1 MNKKVIIVGGV
12 AGGASTAARLRRM
25 DETAEIIMFEKG
37 EYISFANCGLP
48 YYIGETIEERSA
60 LLVQTPE
67 AMHARFGID
76 VRVKTEVLSIDKASK
91 KVEVINHETNE
102 KYIEHYDVLVLSPGS
117 TPLKPPIPGIDA
129 PNIFTLWN
137 IPDTDAIKAHVD
149 GEKPKRAAVIG
160 GGFIGL
166 EMAEN
171 LHDRGI
177 EVSVI
182 EMADQVMAPI
192 DYEMAQTVH
201 KHMKDLEV
209 NLYLGDGV
217 KSFDYK
223 HGVTEV
229 TLQSGATLE
238 VDMVMLS
245 IGVKPQSNLAKD
257 AGLALN
263 QRGGIVVDEYL
274 RTSDPNIYAIGDAVE
289 IIDFNSKAKTMVPL
303 AGPANKQGR
312 ICADNICGLEQT
324 YKGTQG
330 TSIAKVFELTVAS
343 TGVNEKTLKRDG
355 KVNGKDYHTVIT
367 HSKSHAGYYPG
378 AIPMAIKLIFANDGK
393 VLGAQIVGYDGVDKR
408 IDVIATALR
417 FGASV
422 YDLTELELAYAPPYS
437 SAKDPVNM
445 AGYVAEN
452 MLKGRM
458 KAFHWDEFDSI
469 DPNNTIIL
477 DVREEIETELGSI
490 EGSIN
495 IPLDSLRERLGE
507 LDKNKKIIVYCA
519 IGLRGYVGTRIL
531 MQHGFENVYNFSGGY
546 STFASVFCQDSG
558 DMCGGSTFDMESD
571 MEFSETGDI
580 EHHEIEETG
589 EVVSLNACGLQCPG
603 PILQVYNTLEEMN
616 NGDVLEVKA
625 TDPGFKSDIKVW
637 ANKTGNTL
645 INLDKKDK
653 TIVARIMK
661 GKKGPSASTS
671 LGASNAVASGVD
683 LTKQQ
688 TMVVFSGDLDKAIAS
703 LIIANGAA
711 AMGKQVTMF
720 YTFWGLNILRKHQAV
735 PVKKDFLGK
744 MFSGMMP
751 RGTKKLGLSKMNMLG
766 MGPKM
771 IRLVMKKHNVDSL
784 ETLLQSALD
793 NGVKMVA
800 CNMSMDLMGITEEE
814 LIDGIDLGGVATYLG
829 EAQDSNVNL
838 FI

>member
-1 MNKKVIIVGGV
+1 MNKKVVIVGGV

-25 DETAEIIMFEKG
+25 NETAEIIMFEKG

-67 AMHARFGID
+67 AMHGRFGID
-76 VRVKTEVLSIDKASK
+76 VRVKSEVLSIDKEAK
-91 KVEVINHETNE
+91 TVEVLNHDTGE
-102 KYIEHYDVLVLSPGS
+102 KYVESYDVLVLSPGS
-117 TPLKPPIPGIDA
+117 TPLKPAIPGIDA

-137 IPDTDAIKAHVD
+137 IPDTDAIKAYVD
-149 GEKPKRAAVIG
+149 DQKPKRAAVIG

-171 LHDRGI
+171 LHQRGI
-177 EVSVI
+177 QVSVV

-192 DYEMAQTVH
+192 DFEMAQGVH
-201 KHMKDLEV
+201 QHMKELDV
-209 NLYLGDGV
+209 ALYLGDGV
-217 KSFDYK
+217 KSFEYN
-223 HGVTEV
+223 HGVTTV
-229 TLQSGATLE
+229 TLQSGKKVE

-245 IGVKPQSNLAKD
+245 IGVKPQSDLARSANLE
-257 AGLALN
+257 LN

-274 RTSDPNIYAIGDAVE
+274 MTSDPNIYAIGDAVE
-289 IIDFNSKAKTMVPL
+289 IIDFNSKDKTMVPL

-312 ICADNICGLEQT
+312 ICADNICGLKQT

-330 TSIAKVFELTVAS
+330 TSIAKVFEMTVAS
-343 TGVNEKTLKRDG
+343 TGVNEKTLKRLG
-355 KVNGKDYHTVIT
+355 KENGKDYHTVIT
-367 HSKSHAGYYPG
+367 HSKSNAGYYPG
-378 AIPMAIKLIFANDGK
+378 AIPMAIKLIFGADAK
-393 VLGAQIVGYDGVDKR
+393 VLGAQIVGYEGVDKR
-408 IDVIATALR
+408 IDVLATALR

-452 MLKGRM
+452 MLEGRM
-458 KAFHWDEFDSI
+458 KAFHWDQMASLDKE
-469 DPNNTIIL
+469 NTIIV
-477 DVREEIETELGSI
+477 DVREDIERELGYI

-495 IPLDSLRERLGE
+495 IPLDSLRDRLSE
-507 LDKNKKIIVYCA
+507 LDKSKKIIVYCA
-519 IGLRGYVGTRIL
+519 IGLRGYVASRIL

-546 STFASVFCQDSG
+546 STYSCVYCQDDASK
-558 DMCGGSTFDMESD
+558 CGGMAYAGEVD
-571 MEFSETGDI
+571 FSESGDI
-580 EHHEIEETG
+580 EAHEVHETG
-589 EVVSLNACGLQCPG
+589 EVITLNACGLQCPG
-603 PILQVYNTLEEMN
+603 PILQVYNTINEMN

-625 TDPGFKSDIKVW
+625 TDPGFRNDIKTW
-637 ANKTGNTL
+637 CDKTGNTL
-645 INLDKKDK
+645 MDIDKVDK
-653 TIVARIMK
+653 TIVAHIMK
-661 GKKGPSASTS
+661 GKKGSHPVTHS
-671 LGASNAVASGVD
+671 GASNAVANGVD

-711 AMGKQVTMF
+711 AMGKKVTMF
-720 YTFWGLNILRKHQAV
+720 YTFWGLNILRKHQSV
-735 PVKKDFLGK
+735 PVQKDFLGK
-744 MFSGMMP
+744 MFSSMMP
-751 RGTKKLGLSKMNMLG
+751 RGTKKLGLSKMNMMG

-784 ETLLQSALD
+784 ESLLQTALD

-800 CNMSMDLMGITEEE
+800 CNMSMDLMGIKEEE

>member
-25 DETAEIIMFEKG
+25 DETVEIIMFEKG

-67 AMHARFGID
+67 AMNARFGID
-76 VRVKTEVLSIDKASK
+76 VRVKTEVLSIDKDAK
-91 KVEVINHETNE
+91 TVEVINHETNK
-102 KYIEHYDVLVLSPGS
+102 KYVEAYDVLVLSPGS
-117 TPLKPPIPGIDA
+117 TPLKPPIPGIDS

-137 IPDTDAIKAHVD
+137 IPDTDAIKAYVD
-149 GEKPKRAAVIG
+149 DQKPKRAAVIG

-171 LHDRGI
+171 LHARGI
-177 EVSVI
+177 EVSVV

-192 DYEMAQTVH
+192 DYEMAQGVH
-201 KHMKDLEV
+201 QHMKELEV

-217 KSFDYK
+217 KSFEYN
-223 HGVTEV
+223 HGVTTV
-229 TLQSGATLE
+229 TLQSGKTIE

-245 IGVKPQSNLAKD
+245 IGVKPQSDLAKV
-257 AGLALN
+257 AGLTTN

-274 RTSDPNIYAIGDAVE
+274 KTSDPNIYAIGDAVE
-289 IIDFNSKAKTMVPL
+289 IIDFNNKEKTMVPL

-330 TSIAKVFELTVAS
+330 TSIAKVFEMTVAS
-343 TGVNEKTLKRDG
+343 TGVNEKTLKRAG
-355 KVNGKDYHTVIT
+355 KVNGLDYHTIIT
-367 HSKSHAGYYPG
+367 HSKSNAGYYPG
-378 AIPMAIKLIFANDGK
+378 AIPMAIKLIFDQDGK
-393 VLGAQIVGYDGVDKR
+393 VLGSQIVGYDGVDKR

-417 FGASV
+417 FGATV

-445 AGYVAEN
+445 AGYVGEN

-458 KAFHWDEFDSI
+458 KAFHWDQMKDL
-469 DPNNTIIL
+469 DWDNTIIL
-477 DVREEIETELGSI
+477 DVREEMERELGFI
-490 EGSIN
+490 KGSIH
-495 IPLDSLRERLGE
+495 IPLDSLRERIGE
-507 LDKNKKIIVYCA
+507 LDQSKKIILYCA
-519 IGLRGYVGTRIL
+519 IGLRGYVGARIL
-531 MQHGFENVYNFSGGY
+531 MQNGFEDVYNFSGGY
-546 STFASVFCQDSG
+546 STYACVYCQDDA
-558 DMCGGSTFDMESD
+558 DMCGGQTYAGEVD
-571 MEFSETGDI
+571 FSESGDL
-580 EHHEIEETG
+580 ETHEVHETG
-589 EVVSLNACGLQCPG
+589 EVISLNACGLQCPG
-603 PILQVYNTLEEMN
+603 PIMQVFNTMNEIN

-625 TDPGFKSDIKVW
+625 TDPGFRSDIKVW
-637 ANKTGNTL
+637 CDKTGNTL
-645 INLDKKDK
+645 LDISKENK
-653 TIVARIMK
+653 TLVARIMK
-661 GKKGPSASTS
+661 GKKGSGAPVAHASS
-671 LGASNAVASGVD
+671 HAVANGVD

-711 AMGKQVTMF
+711 AMGKKVTMF
-720 YTFWGLNILRKHQAV
+720 YTFWGLNILRKHQSV

-751 RGTKKLGLSKMNMLG
+751 RGTKKLALSKMNMLG

-784 ETLLQSALD
+784 ETLLQTALD

-800 CNMSMDLMGITEEE
+800 CNMSMDLMGIKEEE

>member
-1 MNKKVIIVGGV
+1 MNKKIVIVGGV

-25 DETAEIIMFEKG
+25 DEKATIVMFEKG

-67 AMHARFGID
+67 AMNARFGID
-76 VRVKTEVLSIDKASK
+76 VRVKTEVLSIDKEAK

-149 GEKPKRAAVIG
+149 REKPKRAAVIG

-177 EVSVI
+177 EVSVV

-217 KSFDYK
+217 KSFEYK

-245 IGVKPQSNLAKD
+245 IGVKPQSNLAKE
-257 AGLALN
+257 AGLDLN

-274 RTSDPNIYAIGDAVE
+274 KTSDPNIYAIGDAVE
-289 IIDFNSKAKTMVPL
+289 IIDFNSKDKTMVPL

-330 TSIAKVFELTVAS
+330 TSIAKVFELTVAA

-378 AIPMAIKLIFANDGK
+378 AIPMAIKLIFADDGK
-393 VLGAQIVGYDGVDKR
+393 VLGSQIVGYDGVDKR

-445 AGYVAEN
+445 AGYVGEN

-458 KAFHWDEFDSI
+458 KAFHWDGVESI
-469 DPNNTIIL
+469 DKENTIIL
-477 DVREEIETELGSI
+477 DVREEIETELGLIS
-490 EGSIN
+490 GSVN

-519 IGLRGYVGTRIL
+519 IGLRGYVGARIL
-531 MQHGFENVYNFSGGY
+531 MQNGFDNVYNFSGGY
-546 STFASVFCQDSG
+546 STYASVFCQDSG
-558 DMCGGSTFDMESD
+558 DMCGGLTFDMESD
-571 MEFSETGDI
+571 KEFSETGDV
-580 EHHEIEETG
+580 EHHEVQETG
-589 EVVSLNACGLQCPG
+589 EVVKLNACGLQCPG
-603 PILQVYNTLEEMN
+603 PILQVYNTLNEMN
-616 NGDVLEVKA
+616 NGDLLEVKA

-645 INLDKKDK
+645 IDIDKEDK

-661 GKKGPSASTS
+661 GRKGSS
-671 LGASNAVASGVD
+671 VAPKSGTAMVNGVD

-711 AMGKQVTMF
+711 AMGKKVTMF
-720 YTFWGLNILRKHQAV
+720 YTFWGLNILRKHQSV
-735 PVKKDFLGK
+735 PVKKDFLAK

-751 RGTKKLGLSKMNMLG
+751 RGTKKLGLSKMNMFG

-784 ETLLQSALD
+784 ETLLQTALD
-793 NGVKMVA
+793 NGVTMVA
-800 CNMSMDLMGITEEE
+800 CNMSMDLMGITAEE

-829 EAQDSNVNL
+829 EAEDSNVNL

>member
-1 MNKKVIIVGGV
+1 MNKKIIIVGGV

-25 DETAEIIMFEKG
+25 DENATIVMFEKG

-67 AMHARFGID
+67 AMNARFDID
-76 VRVKTEVLSIDKASK
+76 VRVKTEVLSIDKEAK

-102 KYIEHYDVLVLSPGS
+102 KYVEHYDVLVLSPGS

-149 GEKPKRAAVIG
+149 YEKPKRAAVIG

-201 KHMKDLEV
+201 KHMKDLDV

-217 KSFDYK
+217 KSFEYK

-245 IGVKPQSNLAKD
+245 IGVKPQSDLAKK

-274 RTSDPNIYAIGDAVE
+274 KTSDPNIYAIGDAVE
-289 IIDFNSKAKTMVPL
+289 IIDFNSKEKTMVPL

-343 TGVNEKTLKRDG
+343 TGVNEKTLKREG

-378 AIPMAIKLIFANDGK
+378 AIPMAIKLIFAHDGK

-417 FGASV
+417 FGSSV

-458 KAFHWDEFDSI
+458 KAFHWDEFESI
-469 DPNNTIIL
+469 DKDNTIIL
-477 DVREEIETELGSI
+477 DVREDIERELGFI

-507 LDKNKKIIVYCA
+507 LDKNKKVIVYCA

-531 MQHGFENVYNFSGGY
+531 SQHGFEHVYNFSGGY
-546 STFASVFCQDSG
+546 STYASVFCQDSG
-558 DMCGGSTFDMESD
+558 DMCGGLTFDMESD
-571 MEFSETGDI
+571 MEFSETGDL
-580 EHHEIEETG
+580 EHHEVEETG

-603 PILQVYNTLEEMN
+603 PILQVYNTLNEMN

-625 TDPGFKSDIKVW
+625 TDPGFRSDIQVW
-637 ANKTGNTL
+637 AKKTGNTL
-645 INLDKKDK
+645 INIDKEDK

-661 GKKGPSASTS
+661 GKKGTSAPQVSGTT
-671 LGASNAVASGVD
+671 GANGVD

-711 AMGKQVTMF
+711 SMGKKVTMF

-735 PVKKDFLGK
+735 PVKKDFLSK

-751 RGTKKLGLSKMNMLG
+751 RGTKRLGLSKMNMLG

-784 ETLLQSALD
+784 ETLLQTALD
-793 NGVKMVA
+793 NGVEMVA
-800 CNMSMDLMGITEEE
+800 CNMSMDLMGITADE
-814 LIDGIDLGGVATYLG
+814 LIDGINLGGVATYLG
-829 EAQDSNVNL
+829 EAEDSNVNL